1 MGMKFDLDLK
11 ICSLEKY
18 NAEIVLRA
26 SVLCP
31 GLNKHKC
38 NDSDCGNIYS
48 ILVAKINRNVFIKM
62 WWSFG
67 QGEWGC
73 GIPLV
78 TCDACMSDIHHL
90 IMMMM
95 MTVCGPACDVSD
107 PSHDPQVG
115 HVLSYASPMPLWHYH
130 IHVPPE
136 PIKPLFPPSLSSSL
150 SDEAS
155 S

>member
-48 ILVAKINRNVFIKM
+48 ILVAKINRIFLLRC
-62 WWSFG
+62 
-67 QGEWGC
+67 GEV
-73 GIPLV
+73 LDRV
-78 TCDACMSDIHHL
+78 S
-90 IMMMM
+90 
-95 MTVCGPACDVSD
+95 GP
-107 PSHDPQVG
+107 VG
-115 HVLSYASPMPLWHYH
+115 YLW
-130 IHVPPE
+130 
-136 PIKPLFPPSLSSSL
+136 
-150 SDEAS
+150 
-155 S
+155 